1 MTSEIARA
9 RDQAINETVA
19 TVCGVIA
26 AHGVTHTSL
35 DQVKAAIG

>member
-1 MTSEIARA
+1 MTTDIAQA
-9 RDQAINETVA
+9 RDQAIDESV
-19 TVCGVIA
+19 VKVRGIIA